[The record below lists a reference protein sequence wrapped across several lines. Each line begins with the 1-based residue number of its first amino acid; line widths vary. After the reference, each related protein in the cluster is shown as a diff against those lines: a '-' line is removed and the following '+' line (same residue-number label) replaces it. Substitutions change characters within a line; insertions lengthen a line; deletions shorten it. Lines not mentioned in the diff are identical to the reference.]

1 MLEHSNPRTHNT
13 QHLWCEGFMICEY
26 CRVLSIKWF
35 IMMELWCNYIIA
47 TLINHLELNLSA
59 SYKNTH
65 THTRTQTNE
74 KKNETKYE
82 TNAIIRCHVNILS
95 FAVLLSL
102 ISFGFSFCRCLCH
115 RFKSHPIRCW
125 VCVCRYWNFMVI
137 YSVSRWK
144 SFIL

>member
-35 IMMELWCNYIIA
+35 IMMELWRNYIIA

-65 THTRTQTNE
+65 THTNERE
-74 KKNETKYE
+74 KKWNEIWNECHYTMPRE
-82 TNAIIRCHVNILS
+82 HSIICSVAEFNLFWFFFLPLFVSSIQVTSDSVLS
-95 FAVLLSL
+95 
-102 ISFGFSFCRCLCH
+102 
-115 RFKSHPIRCW
+115 

-137 YSVSRWK
+137 HSVSRWK